1 MVYRDIP
8 EDLRRLIEPV
18 VEDHGCELVDV
29 DSVTGSSRAGL
40 LRITVDR
47 KEGDGRVAIEQCAG
61 ISREIG
67 TQLDMN
73 DAIPGSYNLEVSSP
87 GLDRMLSREK
97 DFVAA
102 CGEQIKVKT
111 RRPVGGRRKFK
122 GRLLDFSD
130 GIAVLAIDGEEFQVP
145 FAEIEKANS
154 MYEFTRADF
163 SKSEAEGSSRGE
175 AEGSSRS
182 EAEGSSRGEAE
193 GSSVSQ
199 AEGSSVGHAEGS
211 APKQSSGGD
220 R

>member
-1 MVYRDIP
+1 MYRDIP

-29 DSVTGSSRAGL
+29 ESAGGSSRAGL

-47 KEGDGRVAIEQCAG
+47 KEGDGRVAIEKCAE

-67 TQLDMN
+67 TQLDVN
-73 DAIPGSYNLEVSSP
+73 EAASGALAGSYKLEVSSP
-87 GLDRMLSREK
+87 GLDRVLSREK

-102 CGEQIKVKT
+102 CGGQVKIKT

-122 GRLLDFSD
+122 GRLLDFSEQT
-130 GIAVLAIDGEEFQVP
+130 AVLSVDGEELRVP
-145 FAEIEKANS
+145 FAAIEKANS

-163 SKSEAEGSSRGE
+163 AASRDAGD
-175 AEGSSRS
+175 
-182 EAEGSSRGEAE
+182 
-193 GSSVSQ
+193 
-199 AEGSSVGHAEGS
+199 
-211 APKQSSGGD
+211 KQSGGGN